1 MLAHSFLDIRGSQSV
16 VFSLYQWT
24 LVSTA
29 LCVKVGSV
37 SKVSKLNGSV
47 GFVSCCLVTRVFGNV
62 LFWFRLFHR
71 DIHPEPD
78 CKTINAVQWCN
89 VSWRRSA
96 AEPLTSISS
105 PHRHHV
111 FRWQSSPAARQDSLL
126 EQVYR
131 VFPEQRAVAGV
142 PVLCPQRGVLQN
154 LQGLIVLLLRL
165 CWSIRGHHRGQDP
178 HLRLRKSAPNAT
190 HEEIM
195 QVQHWTKERCMHP
208 DYRGWVPQWPG
219 PLGEND

>member
-24 LVSTA
+24 LVSA
-29 LCVKVGSV
+29 VLCLKVDSV
-37 SKVSKLNGSV
+37 SKVFKLNGSV

-62 LFWFRLFHR
+62 LFWFRLFDR
-71 DIHPEPD
+71 DIHAEPD

-89 VSWRRSA
+89 VSWRPTA
-96 AEPLTSISS
+96 AEPLTSITS
-105 PHRHHV
+105 PHHV
-111 FRWQSSPAARQDSLL
+111 FRRQSASAARQDSLL

-131 VFPEQRAVAGV
+131 MFQEQRTVAGV
-142 PVLCPQRGVLQN
+142 PILCPQRGVLQN
-154 LQGLIVLLLRL
+154 LQRLIVLLLRL
-165 CWSIRGHHRGQDP
+165 CRSIRGRLHRGQDP
-178 HLRLRKSAPNAT
+178 HLRLRKSSPNAT

-208 DYRGWVPQWPG
+208 DYRGWIPQWPG